1 MSDYILEMRDVIFE
15 YPGGIRALNGISM
28 AIEKGKNIAIL
39 GPNGSGKSTLFLHF
53 NGILR
58 PKSGRVFYRGQE
70 ISYFQSYLMNLR
82 KNVGIVFQDPD
93 TQLFAG
99 SVFQEVSF
107 GPMNLGF
114 PITEVK
120 KRVEEALKAT
130 GIEELEHRPTHF
142 LSYGQKKR
150 VSIADVLVMDPE
162 VLILD
167 EPAAYLDP
175 KHVEK
180 LLEILE
186 ELRRKGKQVI
196 LSTHDVELA
205 YSWADYV
212 FILKDGKVAGE
223 GTPTEIFQ
231 NEKLLKEADLKKP
244 LLLEICEVLKQ
255 KGFIFD
261 RLPRNILELRR
272 EDLFWAKA

>member
-1 MSDYILEMRDVIFE
+1 MDDYILEMRDVIFE

-70 ISYFQSYLMNLR
+70 IRYSRSYLMNLR

-150 VSIADVLVMDPE
+150 VSIADVLAMDPE

-231 NEKLLKEADLKKP
+231 NEKLFKEADLKKP

>member
-1 MSDYILEMRDVIFE
+1 MDDYILEMRDVIFE

-58 PKSGRVFYRGQE
+58 PKSGRVFYRGEE
-70 ISYFQSYLMNLR
+70 IRYSRYYLINLR
-82 KNVGIVFQDPD
+82 KKVGIVFQDPD

-120 KRVEEALKAT
+120 KRVEEALKAA

-150 VSIADVLVMDPE
+150 VSIADVLAMDPE